1 MTSLK
6 FLLRSVPMDVVHATF
21 SPSVSTTLSRVI
33 IYRPPTVS
41 PYVRYFTEHHED
53 GAVFSIRSVIG
64 VDNPTQLRKD
74 DLILIKL
81 KSNFIFTAHFITQC
95 DSQKENGGWTW
106 LSWGS
111 WRWT

>member
-1 MTSLK
+1 
-6 FLLRSVPMDVVHATF
+6 MDVVHATF

-95 DSQKENGGWTW
+95 DSQKENGGGFTNTSKETDFPE
-106 LSWGS
+106 LNITASD
-111 WRWT
+111 RRD